1 MQSAFG
7 SRQSAF
13 FKKIQHFVRRKQI
26 AESRKQKDMKFNT
39 KVIHG
44 NQSHEKVTGSVNVPV
59 FLTSTFAQKSPGE
72 HSGYEYSRAANP
84 TRQALEDA
92 LASIENGARGLAFGS
107 GLAAI
112 DCVLKLLN
120 PGDEIIAVD
129 DLYGGSYRM
138 FTRLFEKYQLKF
150 HFVNLENP
158 ENILPLINEKT
169 KLVWLETPTNPLMKL
184 VDIQKVAELIK
195 GKDILLAVDNTFATP
210 YIQTPLDLGADIVM
224 HSATKYLG
232 GHSDVIAGALIAK
245 TPELGEKLHFIQFAS
260 GGILGPHDSYLVL
273 RGIKTLALRVQRHS
287 ENGQK
292 IAEYLQNHP
301 KVDQV
306 FYPNLASNPQ
316 LELAKKQMKTFGGMI
331 SFTFK
336 SGKKE
341 DSIQFLEKL
350 KVFTLAESLGGV
362 ESLAHHPALMTHASI
377 PAEKRAELGI
387 TDDLVRLSCGIED
400 VEDLIADIEQAFN

>member
-1 MQSAFG
+1 
-7 SRQSAF
+7 
-13 FKKIQHFVRRKQI
+13 
-26 AESRKQKDMKFNT
+26 
-39 KVIHG
+39 
-44 NQSHEKVTGSVNVPV
+44 GSVNVPV
-59 FLTSTFAQKSPGE
+59 FLTSTFAQKSPGV

-84 TRQALEDA
+84 TRQALEDS

-120 PGDEIIAVD
+120 PGDEVVAVD
-129 DLYGGSYRM
+129 DLYGGTYRM

-150 HFVNLENP
+150 TFVNFDDVSK
-158 ENILPLINEKT
+158 IADVITDKT
-169 KLVWLETPTNPLMKL
+169 KLIWVETPTNPLMKL
-184 VDIQKVAELIK
+184 VDIKAVVEIAK
-195 GKDILLAVDNTFATP
+195 GKDILVAVDNTFATP
-210 YIQTPLDLGADIVM
+210 YLQRPIDLGADIVM

-245 TPELGEKLHFIQFAS
+245 DAELGEKLHFIQFAS

-287 ENGQK
+287 ENGMAVAK
-292 IAEYLQNHP
+292 YLESHP
-301 KVDQV
+301 AVGQV
-306 FYPNLASNPQ
+306 IYPGLESHPQ
-316 LELAKKQMKTFGGMI
+316 YELAKAQMKDFGGMV

-341 DSIQFLEKL
+341 DAIKFLEKVR
-350 KVFTLAESLGGV
+350 VFTLAESLGGV
-362 ESLAHHPALMTHASI
+362 ESLANHPALMTHASI

-387 TDDLVRLSCGIED
+387 TDDLVRLSVGIED
-400 VEDLIADIEQAFN
+400 AEDLIADLEKAFS

>member
-1 MQSAFG
+1 M
-7 SRQSAF
+7 
-13 FKKIQHFVRRKQI
+13 
-26 AESRKQKDMKFNT
+26 
-39 KVIHG
+39 
-44 NQSHEKVTGSVNVPV
+44 
-59 FLTSTFAQKSPGE
+59 
-72 HSGYEYSRAANP
+72 
-84 TRQALEDA
+84 
-92 LASIENGARGLAFGS
+92 
-107 GLAAI
+107 
-112 DCVLKLLN
+112 KLLN

-292 IAEYLQNHP
+292 IAEFLQNHP

-341 DSIQFLEKL
+341 DSIKFLEKL

-362 ESLAHHPALMTHASI
+362 ESLANHPALMTHASI

>member
-1 MQSAFG
+1 
-7 SRQSAF
+7 
-13 FKKIQHFVRRKQI
+13 
-26 AESRKQKDMKFNT
+26 MKFNT

-120 PGDEIIAVD
+120 PGDEVIAVD

-292 IAEYLQNHP
+292 IAEFLQNHP

-362 ESLAHHPALMTHASI
+362 ESLANHPALMTHASI

>member
-1 MQSAFG
+1 
-7 SRQSAF
+7 
-13 FKKIQHFVRRKQI
+13 
-26 AESRKQKDMKFNT
+26 MKFNT

-158 ENILPLINEKT
+158 ENILPHINEKT

-292 IAEYLQNHP
+292 IAEFLQNHP

-341 DSIQFLEKL
+341 DSIKFLEKL

-362 ESLAHHPALMTHASI
+362 ESLANHPALMTHASI
-377 PAEKRAELGI
+377 PAEKRSELGI

>member
-1 MQSAFG
+1 
-7 SRQSAF
+7 
-13 FKKIQHFVRRKQI
+13 
-26 AESRKQKDMKFNT
+26 MKFNT

-292 IAEYLQNHP
+292 IAEFLQNHP

-306 FYPNLASNPQ
+306 FYPNLANNPQ

-331 SFTFK
+331 SFTLK

-350 KVFTLAESLGGV
+350 RVFTLAESLGGV
-362 ESLAHHPALMTHASI
+362 ESLANHPALMTHASI